1 MIDVAC
7 TPPMHAFACLSIS
20 RANPHKTHF
29 STTMKIL
36 EKKEEMMKME
46 REMLHCAMK
55 FGKLH
60 VLCMD
65 LKQTMKEWVGLK
77 I

>member
-7 TPPMHAFACLSIS
+7 TPPMHVFASLSTS

-29 STTMKIL
+29 CTTMKTL
-36 EKKEEMMKME
+36 EKNRDDKN
-46 REMLHCAMK
+46 
-55 FGKLH
+55 GKGD
-60 VLCMD
+60 VALCNEIWKNCMFYA
-65 LKQTMKEWVGLK
+65 W